1 MIGSKAVILTNAVVN
16 VYVDEVTD
24 YNLEAKRMYLSRL
37 DRLVE
42 EQRQHSTD
50 LKGVENRQRQE
61 NSSIRNSH
69 ASHTG
74 EVLLFG
80 DWLAAEVRRS
90 AEAEDVTGL
99 WDWLRDDLKRPPV
112 ATVYRRA
119 EVSGP
124 WPF

>member
-1 MIGSKAVILTNAVVN
+1 MTWLSGRSIATLANNSDLVAVSVRCHDRREAVILTNAVVN
-16 VYVDEVTD
+16 MYFDEVTN
-24 YNLEAKRMYLSRL
+24 YNLEAKECSLSRL

-99 WDWLRDDLKRPPV
+99 RD
-112 ATVYRRA
+112 
-119 EVSGP
+119 G
-124 WPF
+124 